1 MSESERSTDTRAI
14 PRMRRMVIASAIL
27 AIAPLSVIGVV
38 LTSTSWWEA
47 LFVGLTLA
55 FTTTL
60 LNEWRLD
67 RYAPRAVF
75 LFAFAGAAYLYGAL
89 MANSPISFMPFALV
103 GALLVMKIRRRRL
116 TASLLLMLAV
126 AGVGAVSLLTHLPTP
141 TLVIQFIVVPAAGT
155 LYILAVVFLGE
166 LAWELVREAERAK
179 VIESEL
185 AVAEERVR
193 FAGDLHDIQGQSLHV
208 IKLKATLARRL
219 LKDDPHRATAELADI
234 RQLVDD
240 TVEKSRELTY
250 ARYEIDLVAELENT
264 RALAE
269 ASGMSV
275 SIRTELNC
283 AAHPHPLLAH
293 TLREATTNFLRHA
306 EPSWVTISASAVEV
320 EVSNDGALA
329 AGEILPRGLARLER
343 RIHDVGGALD
353 FSRHDDVFTVRA
365 RIPAQGRAASIAH
378 EGRGG
383 ERR

>member
-1 MSESERSTDTRAI
+1 MIESERPTDSRAI
-14 PRMRRMVIASAIL
+14 ARMRRMVVGSAIL

-60 LNEWRLD
+60 LKEWRLD
-67 RYAPRAVF
+67 GYAPRAVF
-75 LFAFAGAAYLYGAL
+75 LFVFAGATYLYGAF

-103 GALLVMKIRRRRL
+103 GALLVMKARRHRL
-116 TASLLLMLAV
+116 IASLLLALVV
-126 AGVGAVSLLTHLPTP
+126 AGFGAVSLLTHMPTP
-141 TLVIQFIVVPAAGT
+141 TLVIQFVVVPAAGT
-155 LYILAVVFLGE
+155 LYIVAVVFVGE
-166 LAWELVREAERAK
+166 LAWQLVREAERAK
-179 VIESEL
+179 VIESAL

-219 LKDDPHRATAELADI
+219 LEDDPHRAAGELAEI
-234 RQLVDD
+234 RRLVDD
-240 TVEKSRELTY
+240 TVAKTRELTH

-275 SIRTELNC
+275 SIRTELDRSSR
-283 AAHPHPLLAH
+283 PHSLLAH
-293 TLREATTNFLRHA
+293 TLREATTNLLRHA
-306 EPSWVTISASAVEV
+306 EPSWVTITASAADVEIK
-320 EVSNDGALA
+320 NDGALA
-329 AGEILPRGLARLER
+329 ASEIRARGLARLQR
-343 RIHDVGGALD
+343 RIQAVGGALD
-353 FSRHDDVFTVRA
+353 FSRQDDIFTVRA
-365 RIPAQGRAASIAH
+365 RIPARGRAASIAY
-378 EGRGG
+378 EGRVG

>member
-1 MSESERSTDTRAI
+1 
-14 PRMRRMVIASAIL
+14 MVVGSAIL

-60 LNEWRLD
+60 LKEWRLD
-67 RYAPRAVF
+67 GYAPRAVF
-75 LFAFAGAAYLYGAL
+75 LFVFAGATYLYGAF

-103 GALLVMKIRRRRL
+103 GALLVMKARRHRL
-116 TASLLLMLAV
+116 IASLLLALVV
-126 AGVGAVSLLTHLPTP
+126 AGFGAVSLLTHMPTP
-141 TLVIQFIVVPAAGT
+141 TLVIQFVVVPAAGT
-155 LYILAVVFLGE
+155 LYIVAVVFVGE
-166 LAWELVREAERAK
+166 LAWQLVREAERAK
-179 VIESEL
+179 VIESAL

-219 LKDDPHRATAELADI
+219 LEDDPHRAAGELAEI
-234 RQLVDD
+234 RRLVDD
-240 TVEKSRELTY
+240 TVAKTRELTH

-275 SIRTELNC
+275 SIRTELDRSSR
-283 AAHPHPLLAH
+283 PHSLLAH
-293 TLREATTNFLRHA
+293 TLREATTNLLRHA
-306 EPSWVTISASAVEV
+306 EPSWVTITASAADVEIK
-320 EVSNDGALA
+320 NDGALA
-329 AGEILPRGLARLER
+329 ASEIRARGLARLQR
-343 RIHDVGGALD
+343 RIQAVGGALD
-353 FSRHDDVFTVRA
+353 FSRQDDIFTVRA
-365 RIPAQGRAASIAH
+365 RIPARGRAASIAY
-378 EGRGG
+378 EGRVG